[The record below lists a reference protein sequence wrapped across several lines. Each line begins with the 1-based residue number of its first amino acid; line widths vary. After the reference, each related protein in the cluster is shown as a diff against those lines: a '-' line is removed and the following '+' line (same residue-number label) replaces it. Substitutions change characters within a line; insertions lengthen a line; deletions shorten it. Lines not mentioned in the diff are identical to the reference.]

1 MSFNLKKEHFGE
13 RKGWSDVSPVRISLP
28 SGVYT
33 ILANTA
39 SLFQEKTKCK
49 FLDKAPTTLINVGF
63 IQPSVCGDIL
73 VTMVEMGYNLN
84 DKNEWKKALKEDKEK
99 IIREYQNLIKKKPEL
114 FDEKAAKNKPQVDPK
129 KIYKGKFK
137 VKQNLIIEDYEK
149 NGKPHKKL
157 ILPNFSIEREHLKM
171 SMFVGKMN
179 CSLFNIEATND
190 NTIISFGN
198 GKILTLSLP
207 VYLCGD
213 AIITLNEMGYDF
225 EGDISIIKEK
235 VEKDRD
241 KILATYEE
249 LIKQKP
255 ELFDGKK
262 IDPKSVKEIED
273 QEKQYEKEEQMD
285 ESEPKF
291 KLQKEHL
298 TDFINDESTIRFLIL
313 PSGKIKVDC
322 NNTHMV
328 SSSFCAIFDREE
340 NTILINSGWSGTS
353 LCGDALVTMNEMG
366 YDFTDGKAIK
376 DAKKEDKDKILQKFD
391 QLLSSKPDL
400 FSNEKAD
407 ALLNKSLKASA
418 AKKKKQQ
425 ANELVEL
432 KKSYKEQHSK
442 RIKWFAED
450 LGEGEKVVETV
461 WGSEVTKSDGRKS
474 SFLEGVLHEGIFV
487 ATNKKVIY
495 GKRHITAGSR
505 ESEEILFSSIKGIKK
520 KKSSGGSITLQLNVS
535 GGDFYTIRLTPEL
548 EDRNKSVDLLVEH
561 IDSMIN
567 GGATKSQVADDIPS
581 QIKKLAELKD
591 MGVLTEKEFDE
602 KKTELLSKM

>member
-1 MSFNLKKEHFGE
+1 MSFDLKLERFGE
-13 RKGWSDVSPVRISLP
+13 RKGWTDTSPVKIALP
-28 SGVYT
+28 SGTYT
-33 ILANTA
+33 ILANPA
-39 SLFQEKTKCK
+39 GLLQEKTKCK
-49 FLDKAPTTLINVGF
+49 FLNKAPTTMIKLGF

-84 DKNEWKKALKEDKEK
+84 DKNDWKKALKEDKEN
-99 IIREYQNLIKKKPEL
+99 IISEYQKLIKQKPEL
-114 FDEKAAKNKPQVDPK
+114 FDEKAAKIEPQVEPK
-129 KIYKGKFK
+129 SIYKGKFK
-137 VKQNLIIEDYEK
+137 IKENFIIDDYEK
-149 NGKPHKKL
+149 NGKTHKKL
-157 ILPNFSIEREHLKM
+157 ILPNFSIEREYLKM

-179 CSLFNIEATND
+179 CSLFDVKATSN
-190 NTIISFGN
+190 NTIISFSD
-198 GKILTLSLP
+198 GKVFSLSLP

-225 EGDISIIKEK
+225 EADSSIIKEK
-235 VEKDRD
+235 VEKDKD
-241 KILATYEE
+241 EILATYEK

-255 ELFDGKK
+255 ELFDEKLVEL
-262 IDPKSVKEIED
+262 PKSKSKPKPKPKKKKYV
-273 QEKQYEKEEQMD
+273 Q
-285 ESEPKF
+285 KF
-291 KLQKEHL
+291 KLKQGYL
-298 TDFINDESTIRFLIL
+298 NYPSWDEERDWAEIIL
-313 PSGKIKVDC
+313 PSGKIKITTGVIQREFSKHPCD
-322 NNTHMV
+322 
-328 SSSFCAIFDREE
+328 IF
-340 NTILINSGWSGTS
+340 NVKKAVTIATGLLGSIN
-353 LCGDALVTMNEMG
+353 LCGDAIVTMKEMG
-366 YDFTDGKAIK
+366 YDFENMNAMKK
-376 DAKKEDKDKILQKFD
+376 AKKEDEDKILQKYD
-391 QLLSSKPDL
+391 QLSTSKPDL

-407 ALLNKSLKASA
+407 ALLNKSLKVSA
-418 AKKKKQQ
+418 AKEKKQQ
-425 ANELVEL
+425 VNELVEL

-442 RIKWFAED
+442 RIKWFSED

-567 GGATKSQVADDIPS
+567 GGSAKSSVADDIPS

-602 KKTELLSKM
+602 KKTELLNKM